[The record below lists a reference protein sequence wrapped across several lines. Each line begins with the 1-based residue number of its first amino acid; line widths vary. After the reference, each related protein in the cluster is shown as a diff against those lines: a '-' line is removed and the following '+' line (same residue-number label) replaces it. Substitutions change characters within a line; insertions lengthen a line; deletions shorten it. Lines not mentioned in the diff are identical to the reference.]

1 MSPHLV
7 HFRTGDQALV
17 REINLSVIM
26 NCLRQ
31 HAPISRAALAD
42 MTGLN
47 KTTVSSLVKELI
59 DHQFV
64 HEVGLDSAHVGR
76 PSMLLELNPRA
87 GFIVSGEIGVDYIS
101 VIRANFAAEIVWRH
115 QEGIRQSLGQQ
126 AIIKRVLDLLHQ
138 SIESGDG
145 ARGNLLG
152 LALGV
157 PGLVDLD
164 SGKLLFAPNLKW
176 EDVPLRDILSRE
188 FGAPVFVDNEANM
201 AALGEHFF
209 WVAQGYN
216 EVLFISVGVGLG
228 GGIVQGGRLLRGA
241 SGFAGEFGHMT
252 IEVGGEPCNCGNRGC
267 WETLVSQSAL
277 FRRIRHAVE
286 GGQPSVLENMVKG
299 DWSQLS
305 VPMVVDAAYAGDQ
318 VALGAFEQIGHY
330 LGVGIASL
338 VNAFNPDLVVLGG
351 ILSLAGEFL
360 LPIIKTELHQHALRW
375 NVDTVQ
381 IALSRHG
388 LDACVMGGMATV
400 YQAILAQP
408 GSVERQAV

>member
-31 HAPISRAALAD
+31 HAPISRAALAE

-126 AIIKRVLDLLHQ
+126 GIINRVLDLLHQ

-188 FGAPVFVDNEANM
+188 FGTPVFVDNEANM

-209 WVAQGYN
+209 GVAQGYN
-216 EVLFISVGVGLG
+216 EVLYISVGVGLG

-252 IEVGGEPCNCGNRGC
+252 VEVNGEPCNCGNRGC

-277 FRRIRHAVE
+277 FRRIRRAVE
-286 GGQPSVLENMVKG
+286 GGQSSVLENMVKG
-299 DWSQLS
+299 DWGQLS
-305 VPMVVDAAYAGDQ
+305 VPMVVD
-318 VALGAFEQIGHY
+318 
-330 LGVGIASL
+330 
-338 VNAFNPDLVVLGG
+338 GG
-351 ILSLAGEFL
+351 
-360 LPIIKTELHQHALRW
+360 LR
-375 NVDTVQ
+375 
-381 IALSRHG
+381 G
-388 LDACVMGGMATV
+388 
-400 YQAILAQP
+400 
-408 GSVERQAV
+408 

>member
-1 MSPHLV
+1 MSPPLA

-26 NCLRQ
+26 NYLRQ
-31 HAPISRAALAD
+31 YAPISRAALAE

-59 DHQFV
+59 EHQFV
-64 HEVGLDSAHVGR
+64 HEVGLNSAHVGR
-76 PSMLLELNPRA
+76 PSVLLELNPDA
-87 GFIVSGEIGVDYIS
+87 GCIVSGEIGVDYIS

-115 QEGIRQSLGQQ
+115 QESIKQSLGQQ
-126 AIIKRVLDLLHQ
+126 EIIRRLLDLFHQ

-145 ARGNLLG
+145 TRGNLLG

-176 EDVPLRDILSRE
+176 ENVPLRDILSRE
-188 FGAPVFVDNEANM
+188 FGVPVFVDNEANM

-209 WVAQGYN
+209 GAAQGHN
-216 EVLFISVGVGLG
+216 EVLYISIGVGLG
-228 GGIVQGGRLLRGA
+228 GGIIQGGRLLRGA
-241 SGFAGEFGHMT
+241 TGFAGEFGHMT
-252 IEVGGEPCNCGNRGC
+252 MEVNGERCNCGNCGC

-277 FRRIRHAVE
+277 FRHIRRAVE
-286 GGQPSVLENMVKG
+286 GGQHSVLEDMVKD

-305 VPMVVDAAYAGDQ
+305 VPMIVDAVYAGDRVAIEALEQ
-318 VALGAFEQIGHY
+318 VGHY

-338 VNAFNPDLVVLGG
+338 VNSFNPDLVVLGG
-351 ILSLAGEFL
+351 ILSLAGGFL
-360 LPIIKTELHQHALRW
+360 LPIIDAELRQHALRW

-381 IALSRHG
+381 VVLSRYG